1 MKIINLE
8 VTNNF
13 IEVVDTTSAH
23 IEIEGCLRLIYL
35 KDTEFKTMEELKK
48 AIESLIFD

>member
-1 MKIINLE
+1 MKITNLE

-13 IEVVDTTSAH
+13 IEVVDTTCVH
-23 IEIEGCLRLIYL
+23 IELDGCLRLIYL
-35 KDTEFKTMEELKK
+35 KDTEFKTIEELKK